1 MAQTLGDDS
10 ERRLRTILRVLRLPR
25 IVAVLALAALAP
37 PMIDAA
43 LGDNIARAEED
54 DALAVGT
61 ELMAT
66 ADVTLHKA
74 EIMRGSKVSVTKL
87 YVHDGKLDGVNV
99 ALADGHVVK
108 MPLAAVRSYFR
119 VVND

>member
-1 MAQTLGDDS
+1 MV
-10 ERRLRTILRVLRLPR
+10 RVLRVQR
-25 IVAVLALAALAP
+25 IAAAIALVLLAA
-37 PMIDAA
+37 
-43 LGDNIARAEED
+43 GGNEARAED
-54 DALAVGT
+54 DAISIGT

-74 EIMRGSKVSVTKL
+74 EIARGSKVSVTKL
-87 YVHDGKLDGVNV
+87 NLREGKVDSVNV

-119 VVND
+119 VVTE